1 MKCSSK
7 IKLESLRTI
16 LKNMMKN
23 QTDIV
28 KLFLIAFLNII
39 VLKHYV
45 GVFLASKEDPCEH
58 NDKKPFDP
66 FFKITVVI
74 LMVQAINAR
83 SGSSFILNPFH
94 YSPNYCCQNLD
105 ILYSRF
111 TITVT
116 IIKLFN

>member
-23 QTDIV
+23 QTDTV
-28 KLFLIAFLNII
+28 KSYSFGSILEYNYFEAPHLSFWLAKRIHVRTRTINLLIL
-39 VLKHYV
+39 
-45 GVFLASKEDPCEH
+45 
-58 NDKKPFDP
+58 
-66 FFKITVVI
+66 FKITVVI

-83 SGSSFILNPFH
+83 NGSSFILNPFH
-94 YSPNYCCQNLD
+94 YSPNYCCKKFD

-111 TITVT
+111 TIIVT